1 MIRINLLPH
10 REEARKRRRQQFYAM
25 AGAAV
30 GLAAL
35 VVFLGYTIING
46 LISSQADANDF
57 LKREIAVLDKQIAE
71 IKLLKEKTQALLARK
86 QVIEDLQRDRGETV
100 YLLTELVKQV
110 PEGVYL
116 KSLKQEGQ
124 KVNITGYAQSNA
136 RVSALMRNLEAS
148 PWLENAQLI
157 EVKATVLNGRRSN
170 EFAMNFML
178 TRTQAIADEFRGLNP
193 NDPGSWPQLPKIAAL
208 LGILLVLTVAGWWF
222 LWSDQLAELEV
233 KQKEEETLK
242 QQYLEKKRQA
252 VNLDLYIEQLAE
264 IDRSFGALLKQLPNK
279 SEVEALLIEVNQA
292 GLGRGLQFD
301 LFRPGAEQ
309 VKDFYAELPIAAFA
323 ADIAKLPR
331 IVTLNNIAIAP
342 VKDNALTLDAT
353 TKTFRYLDEEEVAKQ
368 KKAAQGANK

>member
-1 MIRINLLPH
+1 MKAKSTSLP
-10 REEARKRRRQQFYAM
+10 K
-25 AGAAV
+25 
-30 GLAAL
+30 
-35 VVFLGYTIING
+35 I
-46 LISSQADANDF
+46 DF
-57 LKREIAVLDKQIAE
+57 
-71 IKLLKEKTQALLARK
+71 
-86 QVIEDLQRDRGETV
+86 
-100 YLLTELVKQV
+100 
-110 PEGVYL
+110 
-116 KSLKQEGQ
+116 
-124 KVNITGYAQSNA
+124 
-136 RVSALMRNLEAS
+136 
-148 PWLENAQLI
+148 
-157 EVKATVLNGRRSN
+157 
-170 EFAMNFML
+170 
-178 TRTQAIADEFRGLNP
+178 QAIADEFRGLNP

-279 SEVEALLIEVNQA
+279 SEVEALLVEVNQA

-309 VKDFYAELPIAAFA
+309 VKDFYAELPIAVKINGGYHDFGAFA